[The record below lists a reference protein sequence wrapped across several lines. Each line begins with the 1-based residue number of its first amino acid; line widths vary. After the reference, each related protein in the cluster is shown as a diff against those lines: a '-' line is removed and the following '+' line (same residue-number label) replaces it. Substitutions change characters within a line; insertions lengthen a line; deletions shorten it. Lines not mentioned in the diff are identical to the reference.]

1 MKNFT
6 AYILIAEAFNSGAVN
21 SDLSK
26 DGEQYARDKFR
37 KLGIDY
43 EQMIKLNERGNT
55 ARKLAKTQR
64 QNHSLHQEKST
75 QKG

>member
-6 AYILIAEAFNSGAVN
+6 AYILIAEAFNSGAAN
-21 SDLSK
+21 IDLSK
-26 DGEQYARDKFR
+26 DGEQYVRDKFM

-55 ARKLAKTQR
+55 ARKLAKVKG
-64 QNHSLHQEKST
+64 QNTSLHQEKSE
-75 QKG
+75 QKK